1 MRSPLLSRCGAWI
14 PLVVAVVAIDGAR
27 RATAQAGGIVP
38 PNTYEV
44 QIDGESFLV
53 DGNQPPVKVK
63 SGLKKGTT
71 YALAVRMAMTQKL
84 RLNSVQL
91 EYGMVATAYDNQ
103 GRDLRVARIVHD
115 LGFSMEIR
123 DFGQELGDKHEDE
136 LLKTLADDAV
146 KRLKD
151 NKAGAVTQSKTNT
164 KKFGVSN
171 GKWSKIGYTDAKGVA
186 RSCII
191 FVLSGEKYTVSA
203 VAEYQDQYLE
213 DVGPWMGNILASIR
227 PKAS

>member
-1 MRSPLLSRCGAWI
+1 
-14 PLVVAVVAIDGAR
+14 
-27 RATAQAGGIVP
+27 
-38 PNTYEV
+38 
-44 QIDGESFLV
+44 
-53 DGNQPPVKVK
+53 
-63 SGLKKGTT
+63 
-71 YALAVRMAMTQKL
+71 MAMTQKL

-164 KKFGVSN
+164 EKFGVSN
-171 GKWSKIGYTDAKGVA
+171 GKWSKIGYTDAKGVRGVA
-186 RSCII
+186 LSLFFRVRS
-191 FVLSGEKYTVSA
+191 T
-203 VAEYQDQYLE
+203 
-213 DVGPWMGNILASIR
+213 P
-227 PKAS
+227 